1 MRERGVPFFRQLRAR
16 GVLKG
21 LAIYLTSSLSL
32 LGAANLFSNKY
43 DLSSKIF
50 DGLLAVLLCGL
61 PAWLLQ
67 RWVLGAPVR
76 RPHRKAEVAVYGVC
90 LAAALVSTTLIILW
104 SSGAPAGPR
113 DHSIAVLPFQN
124 MSDSREDEYFSDGVT
139 EDIIAQLSKIGGLKV
154 ISRTSVMPYKG
165 TKKGLRQIGQELGAS
180 AILEGSVRRAGDKVR
195 IVGQLIDART
205 DRHLWAETYDR
216 GLSDVFAIQSDVAR
230 QIARELRIRLSPV
243 VRKRLETPA
252 VVRPEAY
259 AAYLRGRESYYRYT
273 AEDNER
279 AVALFQKALE
289 IQPDYALA
297 FAGLGDAFALRV
309 LNFGYP
315 PKWLDRAMESSQKAI
330 ELDPDLA
337 EGYKA
342 LGLVY
347 DAKGDLREAL
357 RTYEKALDLN
367 PNYAPVLANIGSVN
381 YSLGRY
387 DEALRW
393 LRSAAVL
400 QPGVA
405 RTFSSV
411 GLQYYQ
417 LRYDGQAAIWLEK
430 ALSFQPEA
438 IFPKVVLALAD
449 LMAGRTGAAREKLAG
464 ALNASSVDAAVL
476 DAAGAVE
483 LVAGRY
489 AEARGLYEKMGAAP
503 AGGSTGNELAFA
515 ILRLG
520 DDRTARNILERNIG
534 EFLKRPDLDREGS
547 GRNAQYGLA
556 EAYLLLG
563 KTSEALDSLE
573 AAFRLGYRDR
583 WLTLDPLF
591 GGIRKEPRFL
601 NLLSKLEEQ
610 IASMRK
616 RVEELGLDR

>member
-1 MRERGVPFFRQLRAR
+1 
-16 GVLKG
+16 
-21 LAIYLTSSLSL
+21 
-32 LGAANLFSNKY
+32 
-43 DLSSKIF
+43 
-50 DGLLAVLLCGL
+50 
-61 PAWLLQ
+61 
-67 RWVLGAPVR
+67 
-76 RPHRKAEVAVYGVC
+76 
-90 LAAALVSTTLIILW
+90 
-104 SSGAPAGPR
+104 
-113 DHSIAVLPFQN
+113 
-124 MSDSREDEYFSDGVT
+124 
-139 EDIIAQLSKIGGLKV
+139 
-154 ISRTSVMPYKG
+154 MPYKG
-165 TKKGLRQIGQELGAS
+165 TKKGLRQIGLELGAS
-180 AILEGSVRRAGDKVR
+180 VILEGSVRRAGDKVR

-216 GLSDVFAIQSDVAR
+216 GLSDVFAIQGDVAR

-279 AVALFQKALE
+279 AVSLFQKALE

-315 PKWLDRAMESSQKAI
+315 PPWLDRAMESSQKAI
-330 ELDPDLA
+330 ELNPDLA

-381 YSLGRY
+381 YSLGRF

-393 LRSAAVL
+393 QRNAAVL

-417 LRYDGQAAIWLEK
+417 LRYDGQAALWLEK
-430 ALSFQPEA
+430 ALSFQPKA
-438 IFPKVVLALAD
+438 IFPTVVLAFVD

-464 ALNASSVDAAVL
+464 TLNASPENATAL
-476 DAAGAVE
+476 DAAGDVE

-489 AEARGLYEKMGAAP
+489 AEARNHYEKMGAAS
-503 AGGSTGNELAFA
+503 AGGIPGNKLAFA

-520 DDRTARNILERNIG
+520 DDRTARKILERNIG
-534 EFLKRPDLDREGS
+534 EYLKRPDLDREGS
-547 GRNAQYGLA
+547 GPDAQYGLA
-556 EAYLLLG
+556 ESYLLLG
-563 KTSEALDSLE
+563 KTSEALDRLE

-583 WLTLDPLF
+583 WLTLDPLLE
-591 GGIRKEPRFL
+591 GIRKEPRFL
-601 NLLSKLEEQ
+601 NLLSKFEEQ

>member
-1 MRERGVPFFRQLRAR
+1 MFKQLRAR
-16 GVLKG
+16 GVFKG
-21 LAIYLTSSLSL
+21 LAVYLTSSLAL

-216 GLSDVFAIQSDVAR
+216 GLSDVLAIQSDVAR

-273 AEDNER
+273 AGDNER

-297 FAGLGDAFALRV
+297 FAGLGDTFALRV

-330 ELDPDLA
+330 ELNPDLA

-381 YSLGRY
+381 YSLGRF

-417 LRYDGQAAIWLEK
+417 LRYDEQAASWLEK

-438 IFPKVVLALAD
+438 IFPKVVLAFVD
-449 LMAGRTGAAREKLAG
+449 LTAGRTGAAREKLAG
-464 ALNASSVDAAVL
+464 VLNASPENATVL
-476 DAAGAVE
+476 DAAGDVE
-483 LVAGRY
+483 LIAGRY
-489 AEARGLYEKMGAAP
+489 AEARDLYEKMGAAS
-503 AGGSTGNELAFA
+503 AVGITGNKLAFV

-520 DDRTARNILERNIG
+520 DDRTARKILERNIG
-534 EFLKRPDLDREGS
+534 ESLKRPDLDREGS
-547 GRNAQYGLA
+547 GPDAQYGLA
-556 EAYLLLG
+556 ESYLLLG

-601 NLLSKLEEQ
+601 NVASKLEEQ